1 MSWSKR
7 AEQLLISIWILT
19 LIATMGSLFY
29 SEVMRYTPCELCWI
43 QRIFMYPLVII
54 YGAALVKKNIQIALP
69 GLLLSGLGFLVSVYH
84 YSLQKLSGFDSGG
97 AVCGDVPCTLQYVN
111 YVGFITIP
119 FLAGIAFLIIF
130 VLHWV
135 VKREGKRQNEK

>member
-97 AVCGDVPCTLQYVN
+97 AVCGDVPCTFQYEI
-111 YVGFITIP
+111 YVGYVTIF
-119 FLAGIAFLIIF
+119 FLVIFTFVNIF
-130 VLHWV
+130 VLPWV
-135 VKREGKRQNEK
+135 IY

>member
-1 MSWSKR
+1 
-7 AEQLLISIWILT
+7 ALPIS
-19 LIATMGSLFY
+19 MGSIFY

-54 YGAALVKKNIQIALP
+54 YGTALVKKNIDIALP

-84 YSLQKLSGFDSGG
+84 YSLQKLSGFESGG

-119 FLAGIAFLIIF
+119 FLVVIAFL
-130 VLHWV
+130 VKLELHLI
-135 VKREGKRQNEK
+135 VKREGRLHNEK